1 MELAARATTQAQKF
15 GANMMIARSVVRL
28 NCDQRP
34 YEVVLDSGEALA
46 ARAIVIATGAQY
58 NKPRLANLEKF
69 EGEGIYY
76 GATYIESQL
85 CGGEEVAVVGGGNS
99 AGQAAVFLSQTA
111 RKVHMLVRSGELS
124 STMSR
129 YLIQR
134 LTENPQIELHLNTE
148 IVGARRR

>member
-1 MELAARATTQAQKF
+1 M
-15 GANMMIARSVVRL
+15 
-28 NCDQRP
+28 
-34 YEVVLDSGEALA
+34 
-46 ARAIVIATGAQY
+46 IATGAQY
-58 NKPRLANLEKF
+58 NKPQLANLEQF

-85 CGGEEVAVVGGGNS
+85 CGSEEVAVVGGGNS

-111 RKVHMLVRSGELS
+111 SKVHMLVRSGELS

-134 LTENPQIELHLNTE
+134 IDRKSRH
-148 IVGARRR
+148 